1 MHVCVCV
8 FVREYCRL
16 KFAACC
22 HSKPWAISASLLNSL
37 RGDGRWCR
45 EKSNR
50 GVAWHQACFALL
62 TVTWLF
68 QCIGPLLRM
77 ELKGTMP
84 WRESTSIKSRTTTT
98 RQRCH
103 WDWKCELQDV
113 ERAIHP
119 AGFHSAGRFRNDMP
133 RLQAPQIL
141 MCNSPCRHISCACES
156 KAQHSSNW
164 TSMRLQSK
172 QNAFWRG
179 KASKRDVIQCP
190 FAIIRRHRARTLLKG
205 DNIYPYYIEA
215 MPSLESLANMFK
227 RLWIFVLGGKTRH
240 LQRCDWRR
248 LWA

>member
-1 MHVCVCV
+1 MCVCV

-133 RLQAPQIL
+133 RLQAPHVQFSLSTHLVRVSPRPSILQIGHQWD
-141 MCNSPCRHISCACES
+141 CS
-156 KAQHSSNW
+156 
-164 TSMRLQSK
+164 QSK
-172 QNAFWRG
+172 THSDEA
-179 KASKRDVIQCP
+179 KRQSEMWFSVLLPSFDGTGRERCSREITSTHTTLRQCLRWKVWQTCSNV
-190 FAIIRRHRARTLLKG
+190 F
-205 DNIYPYYIEA
+205 
-215 MPSLESLANMFK
+215 ESL
-227 RLWIFVLGGKTRH
+227 
-240 LQRCDWRR
+240 C
-248 LWA
+248 